1 MPTLSVTIPDT
12 AVPRIK
18 SALRQ
23 FFPQGLDPDTGQPYP
38 EPTDAEYM
46 AQLKE
51 FVKDYIKREVR
62 DYERREAA
70 RAAEEAVTDI
80 EVTD

>member
-1 MPTLSVTIPDT
+1 MPTLSVTIPAA

-18 SALRQ
+18 GALRRY
-23 FFPQGLDPDTGQPYP
+23 FPQGTDPFGTPYP
-38 EPTDAEYM
+38 EPSNAEYM

-62 DYERREAA
+62 DYERRIAAQEAENA
-70 RAAEEAVTDI
+70 ITDI
-80 EVTD
+80 TIED